1 MRCGGDER
9 GERRDGAGDW
19 ARCEGGRMLSVDR
32 RTAGGSSIGATWPT
46 IVERTVMAA
55 RAPTAPNQTVKRGW
69 RMDMIAAMKKVLSP
83 SSVPKITPIEAMKAS
98 PNPAIPVDAAAAAT
112 TASSA
117 RAIGSSTSA
126 TASVRLCMADCITR
140 QVHQCHLLSDGT
152 KR

>member
-1 MRCGGDER
+1 MRGER
-9 GERRDGAGDW
+9 GETRSGRLGAV
-19 ARCEGGRMLSVDR
+19 RGGRQLSVDR